1 VSDETLMLCVQEG
14 DFGSFEE
21 LVARYEGGLYGFLR
35 RYTGDS
41 HLAEDLF
48 QDCFLHVLERRDA
61 FDPERGFRPWLYS
74 IAANLARDAHRRR
87 AVRSREAAEGGPGRP
102 EGPSG
107 PDEEAEAREELGI
120 VRRRIAELPEDAR
133 AMVLLHFQQG
143 LRYREIADVLGVPVG
158 TVKSR
163 VHWAVERLAREWG
176 ERSVAAAA
184 VPGGRAKKGS

>member
-14 DFGSFEE
+14 DFRSFEE

-48 QDCFLHVLERRDA
+48 QECFLHVLERRDV
-61 FDPERGFRPWLYS
+61 FDPERGFRPWIYS

-87 AVRSREAAEGGPGRP
+87 AVRSRDAAEGGSTPA
-102 EGPSG
+102 EGLLR
-107 PDEEAEAREELGI
+107 PDEEAEAREELEL
-120 VRRRIAELPEDAR
+120 VRRQIAELPEDAR

-143 LRYREIADVLGVPVG
+143 LRYRDIADVMRVPVG

-163 VHWAVERLAREWG
+163 VHWAVEKLARELL
-176 ERSVAAAA
+176 SF
-184 VPGGRAKKGS
+184 AKVSKRRCR